1 MRQVER
7 GDNAVALEPEP
18 RAGSFDDAAADGA
31 DPE

>member
-1 MRQVER
+1 MRPAER

-31 DPE
+31 EPD